1 MRYVPLTPS
10 TPSIGACRLT
20 FAPHQLTSRLSA
32 HELAN
37 SRSFSTAVQSSKRP
51 IPNPAEPGTVRHF
64 NTSRSLKAVKD
75 SSTIDFAYIPDFDPD
90 TRSAPVELRVPI
102 LPQNT
107 SANVAAAEEPE
118 EVVRARAVP
127 ITRLRC

>member
-1 MRYVPLTPS
+1 MPLS
-10 TPSIGACRLT
+10 LSRAYKLT
-20 FAPHQLTSRLSA
+20 VIPHQLTSRLSA

-51 IPNPAEPGTVRHF
+51 IPNPTDVGTVRHF

-90 TRSAPVELRVPI
+90 TRSAPVEIRVPI
-102 LPQNT
+102 LPQN
-107 SANVAAAEEPE
+107 SSVNVAAAEETE
-118 EVVRARAVP
+118 EVVRARPVP
-127 ITRLRC
+127 TARLRC